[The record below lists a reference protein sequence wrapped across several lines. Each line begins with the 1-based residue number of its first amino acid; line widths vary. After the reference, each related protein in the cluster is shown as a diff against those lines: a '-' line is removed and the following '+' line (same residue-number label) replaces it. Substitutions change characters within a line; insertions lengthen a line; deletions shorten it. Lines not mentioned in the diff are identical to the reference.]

1 MLNIQAVPA
10 FNDNYIWFIQEPN
23 SRKLLI
29 VDPGDAKPVIEAIE
43 QQQLI
48 PVALLITHHH
58 SDHIA
63 GIKELVKQYD
73 IPVYGPKY
81 EVIPSL
87 TYSLAACDNLKVDS
101 AFPSLSVL
109 DVPGHTSGHIAFL
122 IEGNLFCGDTLFG
135 AGCGRLLGGTAEQL
149 HNSLQL
155 IASLPEQTK
164 IFCAHEYT
172 QANLRFATHVEP
184 NNVEIRQRIVDTN
197 ALVMDGKPS
206 LPSLLK
212 LELKTNPF
220 LRCQQPEVI
229 QAAQQFSGQQLSSS
243 DAVFTTLRSWKDQF

>member
-1 MLNIQAVPA
+1 MLNIQAVSA

-43 QQQLI
+43 QQQLT

-63 GIKELVKQYD
+63 GIKELVKHYD

-81 EVIPSL
+81 EDIPSL
-87 TYSLAACDNLKVDS
+87 TYPLTASDELKIDS

-109 DVPGHTSGHIAFL
+109 DIPGHTSGHIAFL
-122 IEGNLFCGDTLFG
+122 IEDNLFCGDTLFG

-149 HNSLQL
+149 HHSLQL
-155 IASLPEQTK
+155 IASLPEQTN

-172 QANLRFATHVEP
+172 QANLNFATHVEP
-184 NNVEIRQRIVDTN
+184 HNAEIRQRIVDTD
-197 ALVMDGKPS
+197 ALVKNGKPS
-206 LPSLLK
+206 LPSRLS

-229 QAAQQFSGQQLSSS
+229 QAAQQFSGQPLPSPA
-243 DAVFTTLRSWKDQF
+243 AVFTTLRSWKDQF